1 MKENNPLQLILR
13 GIFYVPEGSI
23 VGNEGGCVVF
33 GRVEF
38 SNIGLYQK
46 KNSNFAPFLIETS
59 S

>member
-1 MKENNPLQLILR
+1 MKENTPLQLKLR
-13 GIFYVPEGSI
+13 GIFYVPQGSI

-46 KNSNFAPFLIETS
+46 NAESVDTGLMS
-59 S
+59 